1 MDIPQHSTLTRS
13 CGNCLHTGESLEIS
27 QIGTSPGTRQTGD
40 LGSPNPGVC
49 VFRVLVIHRHIVLAT
64 HVVCDVVIHD
74 QPRQSFEIEE
84 FE

>member
-1 MDIPQHSTLTRS
+1 MEPVFILERAWRS
-13 CGNCLHTGESLEIS
+13 ARWERVLERDELE
-27 QIGTSPGTRQTGD
+27 T
-40 LGSPNPGVC
+40 SPNPGVC
-49 VFRVLVIHRHIVLAT
+49 VFRVLAIHRHIVLGT